1 MTSPADG
8 QTNTDQRGTSGR
20 CFPFAMVGERHRHEH
35 VHAAQQ
41 TPDFLGAVK
50 MT

>member
-1 MTSPADG
+1 M
-8 QTNTDQRGTSGR
+8 GR
-20 CFPFAMVGERHRHEH
+20 RIRITAEPQAVLPVRMVGERHRHEH

-41 TPDFLGAVK
+41 TPGFRGAVK